1 VGGLFLV
8 WGLLPAAAL
17 LGTLAGFVRH
27 LIGLSGFIALLR
39 LIRLILLCHDM
50 CSSYQQAL
58 RVQ

>member
-1 VGGLFLV
+1 M
-8 WGLLPAAAL
+8 LPAAAL